1 MELDKA
7 IEMMYEIMFTPNKKV
22 ELFSSHTAQALAET
36 IESIQAK
43 AEQED
48 IVYNS
53 IPIDEKNASYKLEF
67 EAIPIGE
74 IFRKYILHVFSEENL
89 NLENSSMLDRIFK
102 VYLFPI
108 YLESLVQAGYD
119 VLSTDGPEMFA
130 EQVIVAMEIG
140 NNQLVNTFALR
151 YGAETF
157 VAQNEL
163 LLEKVEL
170 FIHEDFGVLKEIE
183 NVNFELKGQFLGW
196 MDNFPIRLMN
206 YILSFDAEYLTRV
219 GLAYQEGLTDEFRN
233 LKQNILEIAGGINI
247 FVAILERE

>member
-7 IEMMYEIMFTPNKKV
+7 IEMIYDIMFTPNKKV
-22 ELFSSHTAQALAET
+22 ELFSSHTAQALVET
-36 IESIQAK
+36 IESIQAR

-48 IVYNS
+48 I
-53 IPIDEKNASYKLEF
+53 IDEKNASYKLEF

-89 NLENSSMLDRIFK
+89 NFKNSSMLDRVFK

-108 YLESLVQAGYD
+108 YLESLIQSGYD
-119 VLSTDGPEMFA
+119 VLAVDGTEMFA
-130 EQVIVAMEIG
+130 EQVTVAMEIG

-151 YGAETF
+151 YGAETL
-157 VAQNEL
+157 VAQNDL
-163 LLEKVEL
+163 MLEKVEL
-170 FIHEDFGVLKEIE
+170 FINEDFKVLREIE

-206 YILSFDAEYLTRV
+206 YILSLDGEYINRIGV
-219 GLAYQEGLTDEFRN
+219 AYQEGLTDEFRN

>member
-36 IESIQAK
+36 IESIQAR

-48 IVYNS
+48 M
-53 IPIDEKNASYKLEF
+53 IDEKNASYKLEF
-67 EAIPIGE
+67 EVIPIGE
-74 IFRKYILHVFSEENL
+74 IFRKYILNVFSEENL

-108 YLESLVQAGYD
+108 YLESLVQSGYD
-119 VLSTDGPEMFA
+119 VLSVDGPEMFA

-170 FIHEDFGVLKEIE
+170 FIHEDFEVLKEIA

-196 MDNFPIRLMN
+196 MDNFPMRLMN
-206 YILSFDAEYLTRV
+206 YILSFDAEYLTRI

>member
-7 IEMMYEIMFTPNKKV
+7 IEMIYDIMFTPNKKV
-22 ELFSSHTAQALAET
+22 ELFSSHTAQALVET
-36 IESIQAK
+36 IESIQAR

-48 IVYNS
+48 I
-53 IPIDEKNASYKLEF
+53 IDEKNASYKLEF
-67 EAIPIGE
+67 EAKPIGE
-74 IFRKYILHVFSEENL
+74 IFRKYILHVFNEENL
-89 NLENSSMLDRIFK
+89 NLKNSSMLDRIFK

-119 VLSTDGPEMFA
+119 VLSADGPEIFA
-130 EQVIVAMEIG
+130 EYVTNAMEIG

-151 YGAETF
+151 YGAETL

-183 NVNFELKGQFLGW
+183 NVNFKLKGQFLGW
-196 MDNFPIRLMN
+196 MDNFPIRLIN
-206 YILSFDAEYLTRV
+206 YILSFDKEHIDRI

-233 LKQNILEIAGGINI
+233 LKQNILEIADGINI

>member
-36 IESIQAK
+36 IESIQAR

-48 IVYNS
+48 I
-53 IPIDEKNASYKLEF
+53 IDEKNASYKLEF

-74 IFRKYILHVFSEENL
+74 IFRKYILHIFSEENL

-119 VLSTDGPEMFA
+119 VLSADGPEMFA
-130 EQVIVAMEIG
+130 EQVTIAMEIG

-151 YGAETF
+151 YGAETL

-163 LLEKVEL
+163 LLKKVEL
-170 FIHEDFGVLKEIE
+170 FIHEDFKVLREIE

-206 YILSFDAEYLTRV
+206 YILSFDKEHIDRI
-219 GLAYQEGLTDEFRN
+219 GLAYQEGLKDEFRN

>member
-7 IEMMYEIMFTPNKKV
+7 IEMIYEIMFTPNKKV
-22 ELFSSHTAQALAET
+22 ELFSSHTAQALTET
-36 IESIQAK
+36 IESIQAR

-48 IVYNS
+48 I
-53 IPIDEKNASYKLEF
+53 IDEKNASYKLEF

-74 IFRKYILHVFSEENL
+74 VFRKYILHIFSEENL

-108 YLESLVQAGYD
+108 YLESLIQAGYD
-119 VLSTDGPEMFA
+119 VLSADGPEMFA
-130 EQVIVAMEIG
+130 EQVIVAMEMG

-151 YGAETF
+151 YGAETL
-157 VAQNEL
+157 VAQNDL
-163 LLEKVEL
+163 LLKKVEL
-170 FIHEDFGVLKEIE
+170 FIHEDFEVLREIE

-196 MDNFPIRLMN
+196 MDNFPMRLVN
-206 YILSFDAEYLTRV
+206 YILSFDAEYLTRIGV
-219 GLAYQEGLTDEFRN
+219 AYQEGFTDEFRN
-233 LKQNILEIAGGINI
+233 LKQNILEIADGINI

>member
-36 IESIQAK
+36 IESIQAR

-48 IVYNS
+48 I
-53 IPIDEKNASYKLEF
+53 IDEKNASYKLEF

-89 NLENSSMLDRIFK
+89 NLEYSSMLDRIFK

-108 YLESLVQAGYD
+108 YLESLVQSGYD
-119 VLSTDGPEMFA
+119 MLSADGPEMFA
-130 EQVIVAMEIG
+130 EQVTMALEIG

-151 YGAETF
+151 YGAETLI
-157 VAQNEL
+157 AQNEL
-163 LLEKVEL
+163 LLKKAEL
-170 FIHEDFGVLKEIE
+170 FINEDFKVLKEIE

-196 MDNFPIRLMN
+196 MDNFPVRLMN
-206 YILSFDAEYLTRV
+206 YILSFDVEYLTRV
-219 GLAYQEGLTDEFRN
+219 GLTYQEGFTDEFRN
-233 LKQNILEIAGGINI
+233 LKQNILEIADGINI
-247 FVAILERE
+247 FVAVLERE

>member
-22 ELFSSHTAQALAET
+22 ELFSSHTAQALVET
-36 IESIQAK
+36 IESIQAR

-48 IVYNS
+48 I
-53 IPIDEKNASYKLEF
+53 IDEKNASYKLEF

-74 IFRKYILHVFSEENL
+74 IFRKYILHIFSEENL

-119 VLSTDGPEMFA
+119 VLSTDGPEIFA
-130 EQVIVAMEIG
+130 EYVTNAMEIG

-151 YGAETF
+151 YGAETL
-157 VAQNEL
+157 VAQNDL
-163 LLEKVEL
+163 ILKKVEL
-170 FIHEDFGVLKEIE
+170 FIHEDFEVLREIE
-183 NVNFELKGQFLGW
+183 NINFELKGQFLGW

-206 YILSFDAEYLTRV
+206 YILSFDREHIDRIGV
-219 GLAYQEGLTDEFRN
+219 AYQEGLTDEFRN

>member
-7 IEMMYEIMFTPNKKV
+7 IEMIYDIMFTPNKKV
-22 ELFSSHTAQALAET
+22 ELFSSHTAQALTET
-36 IESIQAK
+36 IESIQAR

-48 IVYNS
+48 I
-53 IPIDEKNASYKLEF
+53 IDEKNASYRLEF

-74 IFRKYILHVFSEENL
+74 IFRKYILHIFSEENFS
-89 NLENSSMLDRIFK
+89 LENSSMLDRIFK

-119 VLSTDGPEMFA
+119 MLSADGPEMFA
-130 EQVIVAMEIG
+130 EQVTMALEIG

-151 YGAETF
+151 YGAETLA
-157 VAQNEL
+157 VQNDL
-163 LLEKVEL
+163 LLEKLEL
-170 FIHEDFGVLKEIE
+170 FISEDFQVLREIE

-196 MDNFPIRLMN
+196 MDNFPVRLLN
-206 YILSFDAEYLTRV
+206 YILSFDLEYINRIGV
-219 GLAYQEGLTDEFRN
+219 AYQEGSADEFRN
-233 LKQNILEIAGGINI
+233 LKQNILEIADGINI

>member
-7 IEMMYEIMFTPNKKV
+7 IEMIYEIMFTPNKKV

-36 IESIQAK
+36 IESIQAR

-48 IVYNS
+48 V
-53 IPIDEKNASYKLEF
+53 IDEKNASYRLEF

-89 NLENSSMLDRIFK
+89 NLEYSGMLDRVFK

-119 VLSTDGPEMFA
+119 VLSADGPEMFA
-130 EQVIVAMEIG
+130 EQVAVAMEIG

-151 YGAETF
+151 YGAETLN
-157 VAQNEL
+157 AQNEL

-170 FIHEDFGVLKEIE
+170 FINEDFKVLKEIE

-206 YILSFDAEYLTRV
+206 YILSFDGEYINRI
-219 GLAYQEGLTDEFRN
+219 GMAHQEGLTDEFRN
-233 LKQNILEIAGGINI
+233 LKQNILEIADGINI

>member
-7 IEMMYEIMFTPNKKV
+7 IEMIYEIMFTPNKKV

-36 IESIQAK
+36 IESIQAR

-48 IVYNS
+48 M
-53 IPIDEKNASYKLEF
+53 IDEKNASYRLEF
-67 EAIPIGE
+67 EAIPMGE

-89 NLENSSMLDRIFK
+89 NLEYSGMLDRVFK

-119 VLSTDGPEMFA
+119 VLSADGPEMFA
-130 EQVIVAMEIG
+130 EQVAVAMEIG

-151 YGAETF
+151 YGAETLN
-157 VAQNEL
+157 AQNEL

-170 FIHEDFGVLKEIE
+170 FINEDFKVLKEIE
-183 NVNFELKGQFLGW
+183 NVNLELKGQFLGW

-206 YILSFDAEYLTRV
+206 YILSFDGEYINRIGV
-219 GLAYQEGLTDEFRN
+219 AYQEGLTDEFRN
-233 LKQNILEIAGGINI
+233 LKQNILEIADGINI

>member
-7 IEMMYEIMFTPNKKV
+7 IEMIYDIMFTPNKKV

-36 IESIQAK
+36 IESIQAR

-48 IVYNS
+48 M
-53 IPIDEKNASYKLEF
+53 IDEKNASYRLEF
-67 EAIPIGE
+67 EAIPMGE

-89 NLENSSMLDRIFK
+89 NLEYSSMLDRIFK

-108 YLESLVQAGYD
+108 YLESLVQAGYEI
-119 VLSTDGPEMFA
+119 LSTDGPEIFA
-130 EQVIVAMEIG
+130 EQVTLAMEIG

-151 YGAETF
+151 YGAETLN
-157 VAQNEL
+157 AQNEL

-170 FIHEDFGVLKEIE
+170 FINEDFKVLKEIE

-206 YILSFDAEYLTRV
+206 YILSFDGEYINRIGV
-219 GLAYQEGLTDEFRN
+219 AYQEGLTDKFRN
-233 LKQNILEIAGGINI
+233 LKQNILEIADGINI

>member
-36 IESIQAK
+36 IESIQAR

-48 IVYNS
+48 I
-53 IPIDEKNASYKLEF
+53 IDEKNASYKLEF

-89 NLENSSMLDRIFK
+89 NLEYSSMLDRIFK

-108 YLESLVQAGYD
+108 YLESLVQSGYD
-119 VLSTDGPEMFA
+119 MLSADGPEMFA
-130 EQVIVAMEIG
+130 EQVAIAMEIG

-151 YGAETF
+151 YGAETLI
-157 VAQNEL
+157 AQNEL
-163 LLEKVEL
+163 LLKKAEL
-170 FIHEDFGVLKEIE
+170 FINEDFKVLKEIE

-206 YILSFDAEYLTRV
+206 YILSFDVEYLTRV
-219 GLAYQEGLTDEFRN
+219 GLTYQEGFTDEFRN
-233 LKQNILEIAGGINI
+233 LKQNILEIADGINI
-247 FVAILERE
+247 FVAVLERE

>member
-48 IVYNS
+48 I
-53 IPIDEKNASYKLEF
+53 IDEKNASYKLEF

-89 NLENSSMLDRIFK
+89 NLENSSILDRIFK
-102 VYLFPI
+102 IYLFPI
-108 YLESLVQAGYD
+108 YLESLVQSGYD
-119 VLSTDGPEMFA
+119 MLSAGGPEMIA
-130 EQVIVAMEIG
+130 EQVIIAMEIG

-151 YGAETF
+151 YGAETL

-163 LLEKVEL
+163 LLKKVEL
-170 FIHEDFGVLKEIE
+170 FIHEDFEVLREIE

-206 YILSFDAEYLTRV
+206 YILSFDREYIDRI
-219 GLAYQEGLTDEFRN
+219 GLAYQEGFTDEFRN

>member
-48 IVYNS
+48 M
-53 IPIDEKNASYKLEF
+53 IDEKNASYKLEF
-67 EAIPIGE
+67 EVIPIGE

-119 VLSTDGPEMFA
+119 VLSADGPEMFA
-130 EQVIVAMEIG
+130 EYVTVAMEIG

-151 YGAETF
+151 YGAETLA
-157 VAQNEL
+157 AQNDL
-163 LLEKVEL
+163 LLEKTEL
-170 FIHEDFGVLKEIE
+170 FISEDFEVLREIE
-183 NVNFELKGQFLGW
+183 NINFELKGQFLGW

-206 YILSFDAEYLTRV
+206 YILSFDKEHIDRI
-219 GLAYQEGLTDEFRN
+219 GLAYQEGLKDEFRN

>member
-48 IVYNS
+48 I
-53 IPIDEKNASYKLEF
+53 IDEKKASYKLEF
-67 EAIPIGE
+67 EVIPIGE
-74 IFRKYILHVFSEENL
+74 IFRKYILNVFSEENL

-119 VLSTDGPEMFA
+119 VLSADGPEMFA
-130 EQVIVAMEIG
+130 GYVINAMEIG

-170 FIHEDFGVLKEIE
+170 FIHEDFEVLKEIA
-183 NVNFELKGQFLGW
+183 NVNIEPKGQFLGW
-196 MDNFPIRLMN
+196 MDNFPMRLMN
-206 YILSFDAEYLTRV
+206 YILSFDAEYLTRI
-219 GLAYQEGLTDEFRN
+219 GLAYQEGFTDEFRN

>member
-48 IVYNS
+48 I
-53 IPIDEKNASYKLEF
+53 IDEKNASYKLEF

-74 IFRKYILHVFSEENL
+74 IFRKYILNVFSEENL

-119 VLSTDGPEMFA
+119 VLSTDGTEMLA
-130 EQVIVAMEIG
+130 EYVVIAMGIG

-151 YGAETF
+151 YGAETL
-157 VAQNEL
+157 VAQNDL

-170 FIHEDFGVLKEIE
+170 FIHEDFEVLKEIA
-183 NVNFELKGQFLGW
+183 NVNLELKGQFLGW
-196 MDNFPIRLMN
+196 MDNLPTRLVN
-206 YILSFDAEYLTRV
+206 YILSFDGEHIDRI
-219 GLAYQEGLTDEFRN
+219 GMAYQEGLTDEFRN

>member
-1 MELDKA
+1 
-7 IEMMYEIMFTPNKKV
+7 MFTPNKKV
-22 ELFSSHTAQALAET
+22 ELFSSHTAQALTET
-36 IESIQAK
+36 IESIQAR

-48 IVYNS
+48 I
-53 IPIDEKNASYKLEF
+53 IDEKNANYKLEF
-67 EAIPIGE
+67 EAKPIGD
-74 IFRKYILHVFSEENL
+74 IFRKYILHIFSEENF

-119 VLSTDGPEMFA
+119 ALSVDGPEMFA
-130 EQVIVAMEIG
+130 EYVTAAMEIG

-151 YGAETF
+151 YGAETL
-157 VAQNEL
+157 VAQNDL
-163 LLEKVEL
+163 ILEKVEL
-170 FIHEDFGVLKEIE
+170 FIHEDFEVLREIE

-206 YILSFDAEYLTRV
+206 YILSFDAEYLTKV
-219 GLAYQEGLTDEFRN
+219 GVAYQEGLTDEFRI
-233 LKQNILEIAGGINI
+233 LKQNILEIASGINI

>member
-7 IEMMYEIMFTPNKKV
+7 IEMTYDIMFTPNKKV
-22 ELFSSHTAQALAET
+22 ELFSSHTAQALVET
-36 IESIQAK
+36 IESIQAR

-48 IVYNS
+48 I
-53 IPIDEKNASYKLEF
+53 IDEKKANYKLEF
-67 EAIPIGE
+67 EVKPIGE
-74 IFRKYILHVFSEENL
+74 IFRKYILHIFSEENF

-108 YLESLVQAGYD
+108 YLESIIQSGYD
-119 VLSTDGPEMFA
+119 VLSADGPEMFA
-130 EQVIVAMEIG
+130 EYVTTAVEIG

-151 YGAETF
+151 YGAETL
-157 VAQNEL
+157 VAQNDL
-163 LLEKVEL
+163 ILEKIEL
-170 FIHEDFGVLKEIE
+170 FVNEDFKVLKEIE
-183 NVNFELKGQFLGW
+183 DINFNLKGQFLGW
-196 MDNFPIRLMN
+196 MDNFPVRLIN

-219 GLAYQEGLTDEFRN
+219 GLEYQEGLTDEFRN

>member
-7 IEMMYEIMFTPNKKV
+7 IEMIYEIMFTPNKKV

-36 IESIQAK
+36 IESIQAR

-48 IVYNS
+48 V
-53 IPIDEKNASYKLEF
+53 IDEKNASYRLEF
-67 EAIPIGE
+67 EAIPMGE
-74 IFRKYILHVFSEENL
+74 IFRKYILHVFNEENL
-89 NLENSSMLDRIFK
+89 KLEYSSMLDRVFK

-108 YLESLVQAGYD
+108 YLESLVQAGYK
-119 VLSTDGPEMFA
+119 VLSADGPEMFA
-130 EQVIVAMEIG
+130 EQVAVAMEIG

-151 YGAETF
+151 YGAETLN
-157 VAQNEL
+157 AQNEL

-170 FIHEDFGVLKEIE
+170 FINEDFKVLKEIE

-206 YILSFDAEYLTRV
+206 YILSFDGEYINRIGV
-219 GLAYQEGLTDEFRN
+219 AYQEGLTDEFRN
-233 LKQNILEIAGGINI
+233 LKQNILEIADGINI

>member
-7 IEMMYEIMFTPNKKV
+7 IEMIYEIMFTPNKKV

-36 IESIQAK
+36 IESIQAR

-48 IVYNS
+48 I
-53 IPIDEKNASYKLEF
+53 IDEKNASYKLVF
-67 EAIPIGE
+67 EVKPIGE

-89 NLENSSMLDRIFK
+89 NFKNSSMLDRIFK

-108 YLESLVQAGYD
+108 YLESFVQSGFD
-119 VLSTDGPEMFA
+119 VLSADGPEMFA
-130 EQVIVAMEIG
+130 EQVTTAMEIG

-151 YGAETF
+151 YGAETL
-157 VAQNEL
+157 VAQNDL
-163 LLEKVEL
+163 MLEKVEL
-170 FIHEDFGVLKEIE
+170 FINEDFEVIKELE

-219 GLAYQEGLTDEFRN
+219 GVAYQEGLTDEFRN

>member
-7 IEMMYEIMFTPNKKV
+7 IEMIYEIMFTPNKKV

-36 IESIQAK
+36 IESIQAR

-48 IVYNS
+48 M
-53 IPIDEKNASYKLEF
+53 IDEKNASYRLEF

-89 NLENSSMLDRIFK
+89 NLEYSGMLDRVFK

-108 YLESLVQAGYD
+108 YLESLVQAGYEI
-119 VLSTDGPEMFA
+119 LSADGPGNFA
-130 EQVIVAMEIG
+130 EQVSVAMEIG

-151 YGAETF
+151 YGAETLN
-157 VAQNEL
+157 AQNEL
-163 LLEKVEL
+163 LLKKVEL
-170 FIHEDFGVLKEIE
+170 FINEDFKVLKEIE

-206 YILSFDAEYLTRV
+206 YILSFDGEHINRIGV
-219 GLAYQEGLTDEFRN
+219 AYQEGLTDEFRN
-233 LKQNILEIAGGINI
+233 LKQNILEIADGINI

>member
-7 IEMMYEIMFTPNKKV
+7 IEMIYEIMFTPNKKV

-36 IESIQAK
+36 IESIQAR

-48 IVYNS
+48 IV
-53 IPIDEKNASYKLEF
+53 DEKNANYKLEF
-67 EAIPIGE
+67 EAKPIGD
-74 IFRKYILHVFSEENL
+74 IFRKYILHIFSEENF

-108 YLESLVQAGYD
+108 YLESFVQAGYD
-119 VLSTDGPEMFA
+119 ALSVDGPEMFA
-130 EQVIVAMEIG
+130 EYVTAAMEIG

-151 YGAETF
+151 YGAETLA
-157 VAQNEL
+157 AQNDL
-163 LLEKVEL
+163 MLEKVEL
-170 FIHEDFGVLKEIE
+170 FINEDFEVLREIE

-196 MDNFPIRLMN
+196 MDNFPIRLIN
-206 YILSFDAEYLTRV
+206 YILSFDAEYLTKV
-219 GLAYQEGLTDEFRN
+219 GVAYQEGLTDEFRN
-233 LKQNILEIAGGINI
+233 LKQNILEIASGINI

>member
-22 ELFSSHTAQALAET
+22 ELFSSHTAQVLAET

-43 AEQED
+43 AEQEN
-48 IVYNS
+48 I
-53 IPIDEKNASYKLEF
+53 IDEKNASYKLEF
-67 EAIPIGE
+67 EVIPIGE

-119 VLSTDGPEMFA
+119 VLATDGPEMFA
-130 EQVIVAMEIG
+130 ERVIVAMEIG

-170 FIHEDFGVLKEIE
+170 FINEDFGVLKEIA

-196 MDNFPIRLMN
+196 IDNFLVRLMN
-206 YILSFDAEYLTRV
+206 YILSFDTEYLTRI

>member
-48 IVYNS
+48 I
-53 IPIDEKNASYKLEF
+53 IDEKNASYKLEF
-67 EAIPIGE
+67 EVIPIGE

-108 YLESLVQAGYD
+108 YLESFVQAGYD
-119 VLSTDGPEMFA
+119 VLSVDGPEMFA
-130 EQVIVAMEIG
+130 EYVTAVMEIG

-151 YGAETF
+151 YGAETL
-157 VAQNEL
+157 VAQNDL
-163 LLEKVEL
+163 ILKKVEL
-170 FIHEDFGVLKEIE
+170 FIHEDFEVLREIE

-206 YILSFDAEYLTRV
+206 YILSFDKEHIDRI

-233 LKQNILEIAGGINI
+233 IKQNILEIASGINI

>member
-36 IESIQAK
+36 IESIQAR

-48 IVYNS
+48 A
-53 IPIDEKNASYKLEF
+53 IDEKNASYKLEF

-74 IFRKYILHVFSEENL
+74 IFRKYILHVFSEDNL
-89 NLENSSMLDRIFK
+89 NLEYSSMLDRVFK

-108 YLESLVQAGYD
+108 YLESLVQSGYD
-119 VLSTDGPEMFA
+119 ILSADGPEMFA
-130 EQVIVAMEIG
+130 EQVTVAMEIG

-151 YGAETF
+151 YGAETLI
-157 VAQNEL
+157 AQNEL

-170 FIHEDFGVLKEIE
+170 FINEDFKVLKEIE

-196 MDNFPIRLMN
+196 MDNFPVRLMN
-206 YILSFDAEYLTRV
+206 YILSFDGEYINRI
-219 GLAYQEGLTDEFRN
+219 GIAYQEGLTDEFRN
-233 LKQNILEIAGGINI
+233 LKQNILEIADGINI

>member
-7 IEMMYEIMFTPNKKV
+7 IEMIYDIMFTPNKKV
-22 ELFSSHTAQALAET
+22 ELFSSHTAQALVET
-36 IESIQAK
+36 IESIQAR

-48 IVYNS
+48 I
-53 IPIDEKNASYKLEF
+53 IDEKNANYRLEF
-67 EAIPIGE
+67 EAKPIGE

-89 NLENSSMLDRIFK
+89 NLEYSSMLDRIFK

-108 YLESLVQAGYD
+108 YLESLVQSGYD
-119 VLSTDGPEMFA
+119 ILSADGPEMFA
-130 EQVIVAMEIG
+130 EQVIIAMEIG

-151 YGAETF
+151 YGAETL
-157 VAQNEL
+157 VAQNDL
-163 LLEKVEL
+163 LLEKLEL
-170 FIHEDFGVLKEIE
+170 FINEDFQVLKEIE

-196 MDNFPIRLMN
+196 MDNFPVRLMN
-206 YILSFDAEYLTRV
+206 YILSFDLEYINRV

-233 LKQNILEIAGGINI
+233 LKQNILEVADGINI